1 MSYNIKNYTEQGGE
15 SIHIGGELIVEEG
28 ASVKGLLS
36 APAEN
41 QAASSSTTAAALR
54 NDFNALLTKLKNAGL
69 MVPDA
74 WSISAALAPSPSDTV
89 VAANNALVD
98 SVDYSDGVITV
109 TVDVNALTEST
120 SSAPGQGTHKWLCL
134 GIGTGLSAITDAK
147 YNGDQLTAADVSEA
161 TACGCDAGTF
171 VLWIKAEVVAAEG
184 KVFTLDADGYAQIP
198 VSVAVVAPAQA
209 EN

>member
-41 QAASSSTTAAALR
+41 QAASSSTTAATLR

-147 YNGDQLTAADVSEA
+147 SAD
-161 TACGCDAGTF
+161 CGRCLRSNC
-171 VLWIKAEVVAAEG
+171 LW
-184 KVFTLDADGYAQIP
+184 L
-198 VSVAVVAPAQA
+198 
-209 EN
+209 